1 MCSKI
6 VFKIH
11 DLCKKLSFFMYVH
24 CAATPA
30 AHQSERIKQETR
42 KISNFTA
49 LLHSGLTFETDEAG
63 LARQPAFLSI

>member
-1 MCSKI
+1 
-6 VFKIH
+6 
-11 DLCKKLSFFMYVH
+11 MYVH

-63 LARQPAFLSI
+63 LASQPAFLSI